1 MHWKLDRYTWGDRFG
16 VQDVQFDC
24 KLEHVLQL
32 DVQAVHTLF
41 MPTNPDEHWGTH
53 VLPYRLRVTQAVQLL
68 AKLVHVRQLLVA
80 ESQAIAYPLLL

>member
-1 MHWKLDRYTWGDRFG
+1 M
-16 VQDVQFDC
+16 QDVQFDC
-24 KLEHVLQL
+24 RFEHVLQL
-32 DVQAVHTLF
+32 DVHAVHTLF